1 MTTLTINQFKPGES
15 AKIQGF
21 SQCDASYRR
30 QLMALGLTPGT
41 TIHIIRI
48 APMGDPVQIQVRNA
62 CLALRK
68 QEAAV
73 LQLERV

>member
-1 MTTLTINQFKPGES
+1 MTLSIHQFKPGEK
-15 AKIQGF
+15 AKITGF
-21 SQCDASYRR
+21 KDCDVGYKR

-41 TIHIIRI
+41 MIDIIRI
-48 APMGDPVQIQVRNA
+48 APMGDPIQLQVRQS

-68 QEAAV
+68 NEAAI